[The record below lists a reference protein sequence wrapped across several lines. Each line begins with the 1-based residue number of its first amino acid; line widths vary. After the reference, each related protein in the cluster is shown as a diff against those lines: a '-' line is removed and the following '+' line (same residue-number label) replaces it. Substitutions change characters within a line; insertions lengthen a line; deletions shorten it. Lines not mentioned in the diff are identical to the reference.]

1 MDLDVLALG
10 REAARILRDPVF
22 VTAMERA
29 EQLILAEW
37 VQSNASE
44 ITRREE
50 LHAEVRALRRLVS
63 RLRAMEL
70 DGKQVD
76 DVRRLRA

>member
-22 VTAMERA
+22 ILAMQRA

-37 VQSNASE
+37 SQSNASE
-44 ITRREE
+44 LTRREE
-50 LHAEVRALRRLVS
+50 LHAELRALRRLIG

-70 DGKQVD
+70 DGEQVD
-76 DVRRLRA
+76 NVRRLRA